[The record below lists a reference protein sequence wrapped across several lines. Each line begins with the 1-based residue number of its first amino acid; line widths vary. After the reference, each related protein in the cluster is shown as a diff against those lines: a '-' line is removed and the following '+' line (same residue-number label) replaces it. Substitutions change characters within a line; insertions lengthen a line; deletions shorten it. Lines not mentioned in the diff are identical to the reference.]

1 VDESPVDRSSAESQV
16 RYRALFDRVPIGLYR
31 TTHDGQFLEANLA
44 LAEMLGFR
52 DADSLA
58 TKRWS
63 ELWVQPV
70 DWQRW
75 VESIERD
82 GVVRGFETRVH
93 GADGAVRW
101 VVVEA
106 RGIRDEDGD
115 MRWHEGSVLD
125 LTERRMAEDALRASE
140 ARKGA
145 MIEAAIDAVI
155 VMDDAGRITEFSP
168 AAERTFGHRRDD
180 VIGRELAELIVPPD
194 LRDRHRAGL
203 ARYLATGDAAILG
216 RRVELRAMRAD
227 GQQIP
232 VEVAINRIDLPG
244 PPTFTGYVR
253 DISAQRHL
261 EESLRQAQKMDA
273 IGQLAGGVAHDF
285 NNMLTV
291 IDGFSTLLLDE
302 LDATDARREL
312 VDEIQRATARAASLT
327 GQLLSVS
334 RRQALRLQPFDLN
347 RLVTDLQP
355 LISRVVHEDVVVVIH
370 TADQP
375 VVVDIDDAHFE
386 QVMLNLAVNARDAM
400 PAGGTLTI
408 ETGIVELDA
417 AYAEIRPGVTP
428 GLHAML
434 VVSDT
439 GIGMDAATRARIFEP
454 FFTTKDVGK
463 GTGLGLAM
471 VYGTVQQSG
480 GHVGVES
487 EPDYGTTFRIYLP
500 VSPAVPAERTEAGRP
515 TLRRLGPGV
524 TVLVVEDEDQVRE
537 LMVRALQKAGC
548 VVIAASSGAEALSAV
563 DPGIRLDLVVA
574 DVVVP
579 DGHGPEVVRLLRRT
593 RPRLR
598 ALYVSGYAAQFEAS
612 GTSSPDAEPHFLQK
626 PFTLDQ
632 FIDAV
637 RKVLDA
643 PEGADE
649 DRAWAPET
657 LSLPD

>member
-1 VDESPVDRSSAESQV
+1 MNDPAENAETLSK
-16 RYRALFDRVPIGLYR
+16 RR
-31 TTHDGQFLEANLA
+31 T
-44 LAEMLGFR
+44 
-52 DADSLA
+52 
-58 TKRWS
+58 
-63 ELWVQPV
+63 
-70 DWQRW
+70 
-75 VESIERD
+75 
-82 GVVRGFETRVH
+82 
-93 GADGAVRW
+93 
-101 VVVEA
+101 
-106 RGIRDEDGD
+106 
-115 MRWHEGSVLD
+115 
-125 LTERRMAEDALRASE
+125 AEDALRASE

-145 MIEAAIDAVI
+145 MLEAAFDAVI
-155 VMDDAGRITEFSP
+155 AMDDSGRITEFSP
-168 AAERTFGHRRDD
+168 AAERTFGHRRGD
-180 VIGRELAELIVPPD
+180 VLGKELAEILVPPD
-194 LRDRHRAGL
+194 LREGHRAGL
-203 ARYLATGDAAILG
+203 ARYLTTGDATILG
-216 RRVELRAMRAD
+216 RRIELRAMRAD

-244 PPTFTGYVR
+244 PPTFIGYVR
-253 DISAQRHL
+253 DISARRRL

-302 LDATDARREL
+302 LDATDARRDL

-334 RRQALRLQPFDLN
+334 RRQALRLQPVDLN
-347 RLVTDLQP
+347 KLVADVYAL
-355 LISRVVHEDVVVVIH
+355 LRRVVLDDVVAVIH
-370 TADQP
+370 TADEP
-375 VVVDIDDAHFE
+375 VVVDIDEAHFE
-386 QVMLNLAVNARDAM
+386 QVILNLAVNARDAM

-408 ETGIVELDA
+408 ETGVVELDS
-417 AYAEIRPGVTP
+417 AYADIRPGVTP
-428 GLHAML
+428 GLYAML

-439 GIGMDAATRARIFEP
+439 GIGMDPATQARIYEP

-480 GHVGVES
+480 GHIGVDS

-500 VSPAVPAERTEAGRP
+500 LSAAVPAERSAAGGPAR
-515 TLRRLGPGV
+515 RRLGPGI

-548 VVIAASSGAEALSAV
+548 VVRTASSGPEALSAV
-563 DPGIRLDLVVA
+563 DPGTRLDLVVA
-574 DVVVP
+574 DVVMP
-579 DGHGPEVVRLLRRT
+579 GGSGPEMVRSLRRT

-598 ALYVSGYAAQFEAS
+598 ALYVSGYAAQFGTS
-612 GTSSPDAEPHFLQK
+612 GTTSPDDEPHFLQK
-626 PFTLDQ
+626 PFTLNE

-643 PEGADE
+643 PEESDE
-649 DRAWAPET
+649 ARAWAPET

>member
-1 VDESPVDRSSAESQV
+1 MNNRERRSAAESQV
-16 RYRALFDRVPIGLYR
+16 RYRELFDRVPIGLYR
-31 TTHDGQFLEANLA
+31 TTHEGEFLEANPA
-44 LAEMLGFR
+44 FAEMLGFR
-52 DADSLA
+52 DAASLVE
-58 TKRWS
+58 KRWS
-63 ELWVQPV
+63 ELWVEPA
-70 DWQRW
+70 DWERW
-75 VESIERD
+75 LVSLERD
-82 GVVRGFETRVH
+82 GVVRGFETRVR
-93 GADGAVRW
+93 GADGDVRW

-106 RGIRDEDGD
+106 RGIRGEDGSL
-115 MRWHEGSVLD
+115 RWHEGSVLD
-125 LTERRMAEDALRASE
+125 LTKRRMAEDALRASE

-155 VMDDAGRITEFSP
+155 VMDDTGRITEFSP
-168 AAERTFGHRRDD
+168 AAERTFGHWRDD
-180 VIGRELAELIVPPD
+180 VIGKELAELIVPPD
-194 LRDRHRAGL
+194 LRERHRAGL
-203 ARYLATGDAAILG
+203 AQYLDTAKATILG
-216 RRVELRAMRAD
+216 RRVELRAIRAD

-312 VDEIQRATARAASLT
+312 VEEIQRATARAANLT

-334 RRQALRLQPFDLN
+334 RRQALRLQTFDLN
-347 RLVTDLQP
+347 RLVTDLHP
-355 LISRVVHEDVVVVIH
+355 LISRVVLDDVVVVVH
-370 TADQP
+370 TADEP

-386 QVMLNLAVNARDAM
+386 QVILNLAVNARDAM
-400 PAGGTLTI
+400 PNGGTLTI

-428 GLHAML
+428 GLYAML

-439 GIGMDAATRARIFEP
+439 GIGMEPATRARIFEP

-500 VSPAVPAERTEAGRP
+500 LSAAVPAERSAAGGP
-515 TLRRLGPGV
+515 TRRRLGPEV

-548 VVIAASSGAEALSAV
+548 VVIAAASGPEALSAV
-563 DPGIRLDLVVA
+563 DPGSRMDLVVA
-574 DVVVP
+574 DVVMP
-579 DGHGPEVVRLLRRT
+579 DGHGPEIVRLLRRT

-612 GTSSPDAEPHFLQK
+612 GTASPDVEPHFLQK
-626 PFTLDQ
+626 PFTLTQ
-632 FIDAV
+632 FIEAV
-637 RKVLDA
+637 RNVLDA
-643 PEGADE
+643 PEGDD